1 MKGEKKSMYTETS
14 YSHSLASQRQCV
26 GAPAGSLVFPT
37 GITNLAG
44 RSWWH
49 VSEGEQGENAEGLL
63 PHNIHP
69 KASP

>member
-1 MKGEKKSMYTETS
+1 MYIETS

-37 GITNLAG
+37 RITNLAG

-49 VSEGEQGENAEGLL
+49 VSEGEQGEKLPTDAEGLL

>member
-1 MKGEKKSMYTETS
+1 MYIETR

-44 RSWWH
+44 RSWWL
-49 VSEGEQGENAEGLL
+49 VSEGGAGG
-63 PHNIHP
+63 
-69 KASP
+69 KVAYRC

>member
-1 MKGEKKSMYTETS
+1 MYIETS

-44 RSWWH
+44 RSWWL
-49 VSEGEQGENAEGLL
+49 VFEGGAGENLPTDAEGLL

-69 KASP
+69 KTSP